1 MHQDITQKEA
11 PSEITL
17 HPHPTQFIARDK
29 QKSAW
34 QGDAYSAHSDPQYA
48 SICAAIDAHP
58 WQHCNPYQN
67 VLDIGCGDGRISA
80 QIASRLPLGR
90 VLGIDTSAS
99 MITHSNERHASKH
112 SNLTF
117 AIADAQALPEQYHEK
132 FDTITSFYCLHWI
145 ENLEQTL
152 HSMRKCLKPNGQLI
166 FWVVGSSGMPVLTV
180 LEKLLS
186 SDKSD
191 VKKYESPICHRST
204 DEITAMAAR
213 CNLLVERCEQFSYAY
228 AYPNIEALIQWVSAL
243 PYGHG
248 LESTRRQEYIR
259 TAVMQYVLG
268 CPAHADGSI
277 TVHFPLIHFYGR
289 KI

>member
-1 MHQDITQKEA
+1 MHQDSIQKEA
-11 PSEITL
+11 PSKITL
-17 HPHPTQFIARDK
+17 HPHPTQFIALDK

-34 QGDAYSAHSDPQYA
+34 QGEAYSTHSSMQYD
-48 SICAAIDAHP
+48 SICEAIAAHP
-58 WQHCNPYQN
+58 WQHCNPYQS
-67 VLDIGCGDGRISA
+67 VLDIGCGDGKISA

-90 VLGIDTSAS
+90 VLGIDASLS

-152 HSMRKCLKPNGQLI
+152 HSIRKCLKPNGQLI
-166 FWVVGSSGMPVLTV
+166 FCVGGTGGIPVLTALENLLASTKH
-180 LEKLLS
+180 LEKI
-186 SDKSD
+186 
-191 VKKYESPICHRST
+191 EAPIWYRST

-213 CNLLVERCEQFSYAY
+213 CNLLVERCKQFSYAY
-228 AYPNIEALIQWVSAL
+228 TYPNIEALIQWVSAL

-268 CPAHADGSI
+268 YPAHADGSI
-277 TVHFPLIHFYGR
+277 TLHFRLIHFYGR